1 MCDLTRCLRSILCCS
16 VERKVSLQNNG
27 TFVQNSE
34 TIVQIIICSDMKAQN
49 SKELAESD
57 EVGALL
63 LDVGISLIQ
72 AGASTSRTKTVMV
85 KFAKTFDYV
94 PHIIIGAKVVSLV
107 LSDDGDNIIFNGI
120 RSTSLH
126 GIDFNVI
133 AGIDRL
139 SYIAAEKRLSPP
151 ELKKQLV
158 KYQVLGHYPHI
169 IILFFV
175 SVAGAAFC
183 YNFGGSYTDMAITF
197 GATFC
202 GLFAKQQL
210 SKFKV
215 NPFTC
220 TYSAA
225 ATASLF
231 VGLFEISGLINS
243 PVKAFSTCV
252 LFLIPGVLLINS
264 FIDLIDGNT
273 TNGIARMVSA
283 FIHILAIALGLLT
296 TIIILNLND

>member
-1 MCDLTRCLRSILCCS
+1 
-16 VERKVSLQNNG
+16 
-27 TFVQNSE
+27 
-34 TIVQIIICSDMKAQN
+34 MKARN
-49 SKELAESD
+49 SKEMAESD
-57 EVGALL
+57 EVGTLL

-72 AGASTSRTKTVMV
+72 AGASTSRTKTVMF
-85 KFAKTFDYV
+85 KFAKTFHYV

-107 LSDDGDNIIFNGI
+107 LSDDDNNIIFNGI
-120 RSTSLH
+120 RSTALH
-126 GIDFNVI
+126 GIDFSVI
-133 AGIDRL
+133 SGIDRL
-139 SYIAAEKRLSPP
+139 SYIAAEKRLSPQ
-151 ELKKQLV
+151 ELKKQLD
-158 KYQVLGHYPHI
+158 KYQVLGHYPYI

-202 GLFAKQQL
+202 GLFVKQQL
-210 SKFKV
+210 TKFKV

-231 VGLFEISGLINS
+231 VGLFDISGLINS

-264 FIDLIDGNT
+264 FVDLIDGNT
-273 TNGIARMVSA
+273 TNGIARIVSA